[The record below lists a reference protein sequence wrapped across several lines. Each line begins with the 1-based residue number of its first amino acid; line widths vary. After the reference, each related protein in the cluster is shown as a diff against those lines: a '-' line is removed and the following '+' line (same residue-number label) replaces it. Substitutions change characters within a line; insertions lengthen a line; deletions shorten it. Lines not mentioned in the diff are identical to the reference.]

1 MKGLWRVGGGVV
13 GARSYLEVSI
23 STEALGVLLFDASG
37 GVHDEVRK
45 GDFRAGS
52 GGNTG
57 R

>member
-1 MKGLWRVGGGVV
+1 MEVSLAHG
-13 GARSYLEVSI
+13 YLEVSI